1 MRLLW
6 TYYLL
11 ILIVITII
19 FALRTASFYD
29 LVKKGRLKF
38 NLTTDNA
45 KKKHEIKNKTKEAIT
60 DMLCWLGI
68 TLLSLFAVLDCFIKI
83 IEGWNF

>member
-11 ILIVITII
+11 ALIVVTVI

-38 NLTTDNA
+38 NLATNNA
-45 KKKHEIKNKTKEAIT
+45 KRYEIRNKTKEAIT
-60 DMLCWLGI
+60 DMLCWLGV

>member
-11 ILIVITII
+11 ALIVITVI

-29 LVKKGRLKF
+29 LIKKGRLKF
-38 NLTTDNA
+38 NLATDNA
-45 KKKHEIKNKTKEAIT
+45 KRHEIRNRTKEALT
-60 DMLCWLGI
+60 DMLCWLGV
-68 TLLSLFAVLDCFIKI
+68 TLLSFFAVVDCFIKV
-83 IEGWNF
+83 IEGWDF